1 MSDVFVT
8 THTPV
13 LRSGRAVRTY
23 GVVRALAQARG
34 GVVVVHVRFGADE
47 PDDAFRSI
55 PGIELVAVTP
65 SRGARRALAYARARA
80 RGVPDDFAR
89 AVSPELARVARA
101 IVERERTGGDAAARL
116 VADGP
121 EAAAA
126 LAGLPRRL
134 PLVYNAH
141 NLESAF
147 RHELSSPGLGSREA
161 LRRFERGLLERADL
175 SWMVSPAELAAAR
188 ELAPAAAVTV
198 VPNVVD
204 VARIA
209 PVGPD
214 VGAQRLLFVANFS
227 YEPNR
232 DGLRFLL
239 DEVLPRL
246 WRTLPQT
253 RLRLVGAGLDSA
265 PSSDQRVEA
274 VGFVDDLADAY
285 RDVSAAVVPL
295 RKGGGTPLK
304 FVEALAYGLPVVA
317 TPRAAAGLAVEDGVH
332 CRLAEEPAAF
342 AEALAGILRDGAPA
356 LAERGR
362 ALAEERYSIE
372 SLVPLVA
379 PR

>member
-47 PDDAFRSI
+47 PDEAFRAI
-55 PGIELVAVTP
+55 PGIELVPVTP
-65 SRGARRALAYARARA
+65 SRGARRALAYARARL

-89 AVSPELARVARA
+89 AISPELARAAAAV
-101 IVERERTGGDAAARL
+101 VERERAGGDPAARL
-116 VADGP
+116 IADGP

-126 LAGLPRRL
+126 LRGLPRRL

-147 RHELSSPGLGSREA
+147 RHELSSPGLGSPQA

-175 SWMVSPAELAAAR
+175 SWMVSPAEAEAAH
-188 ELAPAAAVTV
+188 ELAPGAAVAV

-204 VARIA
+204 VTRIA
-209 PVGPD
+209 PVTPD
-214 VGAQRLLFVANFS
+214 VAAQRALFVANFS
-227 YEPNR
+227 YAPNR

-246 WRTLPQT
+246 WRELPEA
-253 RLRLVGAGLDSA
+253 RLRLVGAGLDSP
-265 PSSDQRVEA
+265 PSSDPRVEA

-285 RDVSAAVVPL
+285 RGVSAAVVPL
-295 RKGGGTPLK
+295 RQGGGTPLK

-317 TPRAAAGLAVEDGVH
+317 TPRAAAGLAVEDGEH
-332 CRLAEEPAAF
+332 CRLADDAEAF
-342 AEALAGILRDGAPA
+342 AAALASILRDGAPA

-362 ALAEERYSIE
+362 ALAQARYSIE